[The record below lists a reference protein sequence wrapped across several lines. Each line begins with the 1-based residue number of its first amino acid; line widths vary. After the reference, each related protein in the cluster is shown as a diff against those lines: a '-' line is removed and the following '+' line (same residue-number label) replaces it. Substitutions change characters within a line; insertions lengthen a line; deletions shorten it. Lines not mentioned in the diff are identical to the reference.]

1 MAIQT
6 KVIKEKIKGVGNI
19 KKITKTMEMVSAAK
33 MKKAV
38 DSSVNS
44 KKYSINALETLVNIT
59 EDREVSNPLINKRKE
74 GKTLIVIFSSNKGL
88 SGAYSIN
95 LSRHVS
101 RFIKDR
107 PNITHEVIAI
117 GKQSEKIA
125 KRNNLNVTRTFNR
138 FKDFSNLED
147 VDVVM
152 DLIIDEFLDDDKGY
166 RNIYIAHTHFIKMMN
181 YKTNIELFLPAQTDS
196 LKLLLGLDEIDKR
209 SKQQKPY
216 TFEPNTDIILEK
228 LIPTLLRTILHQ
240 VFLDSFASEH
250 SSRMIAMKNASENAE
265 ELQDELKLTYNKA
278 RQAAVT
284 QEISEISS
292 GANALS

>member
-6 KVIKEKIKGVGNI
+6 KVIKEKISGIGNI

-38 DSSVNS
+38 DSSVSS

-59 EDREVSNPLINKRKE
+59 EDREVSHPLINRRKE
-74 GKTLIVIFSSNKGL
+74 GKTLIVIFASNKGL
-88 SGAYSIN
+88 SGSYSIN

-101 RFIKDR
+101 KFIKSR
-107 PNITHEVIAI
+107 PNVVHEVIAI

-125 KRNNLNVTRTFNR
+125 KRNNLEVIRTFHR
-138 FKDFSNLED
+138 FKDFANLDD

-152 DLIIDEFLDDDKGY
+152 DLINQEFLDNEKGY
-166 RNIYIAHTHFIKMMN
+166 RNVYIAHTHFIKMMN

-196 LKLLLGLDEIDKR
+196 LKILLGLDVIEKR
-209 SKQQKPY
+209 STNTNPY
-216 TFEPNTDIILEK
+216 TFEPNTDIILGK
-228 LIPTLLRTILHQ
+228 LIPTLLRTVLHQ
-240 VFLDSFASEH
+240 IFLDSFASEH
-250 SSRMIAMKNASENAE
+250 SSRMVAMKNASENAK
-265 ELQDELKLTYNKA
+265 ELQDELQLTYNKA

-284 QEISEISS
+284 QEISEISA